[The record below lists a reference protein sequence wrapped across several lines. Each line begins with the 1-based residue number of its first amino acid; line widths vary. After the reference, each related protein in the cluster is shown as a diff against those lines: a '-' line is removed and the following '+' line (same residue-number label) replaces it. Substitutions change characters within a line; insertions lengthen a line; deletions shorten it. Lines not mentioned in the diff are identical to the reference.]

1 VKLFDVNVLV
11 YTFRQDAD
19 RHAEYRDWLLSVMSD
34 DAAFAV
40 SEQVL
45 AAVLRLTTHPKI
57 FKQPSRAS
65 DVFAFTDTLLGH
77 ASCRVVRPSASH
89 WSVFQVL
96 CTKARA
102 KGNLVSDAWFAALAL
117 DSGCTWIT
125 TDRDYARFPGLRW
138 RHPLDHERD
147 IDNPA

>member
-11 YTFRQDAD
+11 YAFRQDAE
-19 RHAEYRDWLLSVMSD
+19 RHAEYHKWLLDVMAD
-34 DAAFAV
+34 DTAFAI

-57 FKQPSRAS
+57 FKQPSRAA
-65 DVFAFTDTLLGH
+65 DVFTFAGSLLGH
-77 ASCRVVRPSASH
+77 ASCRVVRPSGGH
-89 WSVFQVL
+89 WTLFQSL
-96 CTKARA
+96 CTKAQA
-102 KGNLVSDAWFAALAL
+102 KGNLVTDAWFAALAM

-147 IDNPA
+147 IENPA